1 MGGGEDH
8 FFLNRVAGQDD
19 GAGNEEGILGARA
32 SKRVAVDGI
41 PIFIPC
47 FNFPRVGV
55 DGGEEHI
62 LATVPPSNVRHG
74 HPLRQKD
81 FSVSASPTE
90 LGAMGGEVVV
100 QWGAPALHEA
110 LWIGAFLAG
119 DNVTLTAPIKFL
131 NPQPWTLDPEP
142 WILNPEP

>member
-1 MGGGEDH
+1 MFGAFPD
-8 FFLNRVAGQDD
+8 RVLQRVVGQVD

-32 SKRVAVDGI
+32 SKSVAVDGL
-41 PIFIPC
+41 PFFVPC
-47 FNFPRVGV
+47 FNFPRVGE
-55 DGGEEHI
+55 DGAEEHI

-74 HPLRQKD
+74 HPSRQKG

-119 DNVTLTAPIKFL
+119 DNVTHTAPIK
-131 NPQPWTLDPEP
+131 
-142 WILNPEP
+142 